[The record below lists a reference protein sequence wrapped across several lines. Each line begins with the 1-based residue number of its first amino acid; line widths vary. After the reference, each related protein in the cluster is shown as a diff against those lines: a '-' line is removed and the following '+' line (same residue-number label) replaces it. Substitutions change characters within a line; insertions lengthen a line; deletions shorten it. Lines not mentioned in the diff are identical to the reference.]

1 MTEGIRPIRTLIS
14 RCLLVDDRKLLLV
27 FPTQTHQ
34 ARLVWHRY
42 VSLNEL
48 RRPSFNSQL
57 HENVEYS
64 KSKFYRS
71 LARNQPLPQ
80 FYSGPRSENQS
91 ERSQIEKYADD
102 DKK

>member
-14 RCLLVDDRKLLLV
+14 RHLLVDDRKLLLV

-48 RRPSFNSQL
+48 RTFNSQL
-57 HENVEYS
+57 HETVEYS

-71 LARNQPLPQ
+71 LARNQLLPQ
-80 FYSGPRSENQS
+80 FYSGLRSEN
-91 ERSQIEKYADD
+91 
-102 DKK
+102 